1 MNDGMKPG
9 AMKSAPADAPGL
21 APASPFLTA
30 RQRAAERAAKRE
42 ALLLAAVRAFNERG
56 FAATSLDDV
65 AASLGV
71 TKPVIYHYLG
81 NKDQVLFAC
90 LELGVSRL
98 RAAAAEGRASG
109 GDGLSRL
116 RHFLIRYAETMMG
129 DFGRCVVRAGD
140 LGLAPDSRA
149 RFRAMKREI
158 DQTLREMLAAA
169 AADGSATV
177 RDARLVSFA
186 VTGALNWSA
195 QWFREDGAMDKAS
208 VARGLVDVLCDGLR
222 PRA

>member
-1 MNDGMKPG
+1 MDEVGKP
-9 AMKSAPADAPGL
+9 AP
-21 APASPFLTA
+21 SPFPTA
-30 RQRAAERAAKRE
+30 RQREAERAAKRE

-90 LELGVSRL
+90 LELGLAKL
-98 RAAAAEGRASG
+98 RGAAAEGRASG

-116 RHFLIRYAETMMG
+116 RHFLTRYAEIMMG

-140 LGLAPDSRA
+140 LGLAADSRA

-158 DQTLREMLAAA
+158 DTTLREMVAAA
-169 AADGSATV
+169 AEDGSAV
-177 RDARLVSFA
+177 VADARLAAFA
-186 VTGALNWSA
+186 MAGALNWPA
-195 QWFREDGAMDKAS
+195 QWFREDGEMDKAD
-208 VARGLVDVLCDGLR
+208 VARGLVAVLCDGLR
-222 PRA
+222 PRR